1 MKSKI
6 KVLVVY
12 GGKSAEHEVSC
23 RSAAFILRN
32 LDPNKYEVEA
42 VAVNKSGRWLK
53 QDTPALLAAIQ
64 TSKSVPIMESM
75 QALPASSLLASSET
89 LVDTQRVV
97 FPVIHGT
104 GGEDG
109 SIQGLLDLSDTA
121 YIGPDVLGSAV
132 CMDKVVAKKLAAIA
146 GVNIVPFIDI
156 KIQFW
161 QAHQDER
168 IIFAERELGYPMFVK
183 PARLGSSVG
192 VNKAKDRAD
201 LLKHIKTAFEFDDKV
216 LIEKGLDV
224 REIECAVLG
233 GYDPDVSIPG
243 EVMPTNDFYSYEAK
257 YIDAE
262 GAKMKIPADLTDD
275 QIKVAQA
282 IAKTV
287 FQALEL
293 YGMARVDLFLDKK
306 TNQFYLNEVNTI
318 PGFTEISQYPMLW
331 AASGISNS
339 ELIDRLI
346 ELALKRHQIKKSLK
360 RSL

>member
-1 MKSKI
+1 MKPKI

-23 RSAAFILRN
+23 RSAAFVLRN
-32 LDPNKYEVEA
+32 LNPNKYEIET

-64 TSKSVPIMESM
+64 SSKSVPILGSM
-75 QALPASSLLASSET
+75 QALPASSILANSET
-89 LVDTQRVV
+89 LLDAQRVV

-121 YIGPDVLGSAV
+121 YIGPDILGSAIG
-132 CMDKVVAKKLAAIA
+132 MDKVVAKKLAATA

-161 QAHQDER
+161 KANQDDG
-168 IIFAERELGYPMFVK
+168 ISLAERELGYPMFVK

-192 VNKAKDRAD
+192 VNKAKNRDD
-201 LLKHIKTAFEFDDKV
+201 LRKHINTAFEFDDKV

-233 GYDPDVSIPG
+233 DYNPEVSIPG
-243 EVMPTNDFYSYEAK
+243 EVLPTNDFYSYEAK

-262 GAKMKIPADLTDD
+262 GAKMKIPADLTAD
-275 QIKVAQA
+275 QAKIAQA
-282 IAKTV
+282 IAKKV

-293 YGMARVDLFLDKK
+293 YGMARVDLFLEKK

-331 AASGISNS
+331 AASGISNQS
-339 ELIDRLI
+339 LIDKLI
-346 ELALKRHQIKKSLK
+346 ELALKRHEVRKSLK
-360 RSL
+360 RSI